1 MFEDVSNFN
10 TAIGNPKGDSTNI
23 EWSRIE
29 RQLQLIEEE
38 FEELKQAIRD
48 RDEVELRDAMCD
60 TLVTTLGMY
69 HISGF
74 DADDDMAEV
83 SDSNFSK
90 LCMDVQES
98 EATQVWYDNL
108 GVETHL
114 FGDYPDMAVKV
125 TNSVKGTD
133 GKFYPAGKGLKNI
146 NWKEPNFD

>member
-10 TAIGNPKGDSTNI
+10 IAIGNPKGDRSNI
-23 EWSRIE
+23 AWERIE

-38 FEELKQAIRD
+38 FEELKQAIREV
-48 RDEVELRDAMCD
+48 DEVELRDALCD

-74 DADDDMAEV
+74 DADEDMLEV

-90 LCMDVQES
+90 LCMDAHES
-98 EATQVWYDNL
+98 DATQDWYANI

-114 FGDYPDMAVKV
+114 FGEYPDMAIKV
-125 TNSVKGTD
+125 TNSVTGTD

-146 NWKEPNFD
+146 NWKEPRFE